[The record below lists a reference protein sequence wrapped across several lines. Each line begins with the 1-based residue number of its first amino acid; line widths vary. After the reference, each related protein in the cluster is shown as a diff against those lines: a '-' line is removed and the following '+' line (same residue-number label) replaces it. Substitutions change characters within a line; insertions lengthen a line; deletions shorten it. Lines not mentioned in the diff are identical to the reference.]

1 MRYRDVTNASLELR
15 DMIDGQVQHMRR
27 LIDDLLDVTR
37 ITTGKIHLEKE
48 RCELSGILSKTLT
61 AYQESFKAS
70 GLLLEI
76 RLPDQPLFFTGDRT
90 RVEQVIGNLLHNAA
104 KFTETGG
111 KVTVVLGASSDNK
124 SAILTVQDTGIGI
137 DAGILPRI
145 FETFTQADR
154 AVDRSRGGLGLGL
167 ALVRGLVE
175 LHGGEVKGESE
186 GVGKG
191 STFTLRLPLDVPSIS
206 PVSREHG
213 YLPNTRPFR
222 MVIIEDNVI
231 AARSTQMLL
240 KELGHQTEIAHNG
253 IEGIA
258 VVQQFQPQVVL
269 CDLGLPGIDGYQV
282 ARRLRQCSELSEIR
296 LISTSGYGQEEDKQR
311 ALAAGFDA
319 HLVKPIDF
327 RELQRLL
334 SELAG

>member
-1 MRYRDVTNASLELR
+1 V
-15 DMIDGQVQHMRR
+15 
-27 LIDDLLDVTR
+27 
-37 ITTGKIHLEKE
+37 
-48 RCELSGILSKTLT
+48 
-61 AYQESFKAS
+61 
-70 GLLLEI
+70 
-76 RLPDQPLFFTGDRT
+76 
-90 RVEQVIGNLLHNAA
+90 
-104 KFTETGG
+104 
-111 KVTVVLGASSDNK
+111 
-124 SAILTVQDTGIGI
+124 
-137 DAGILPRI
+137 
-145 FETFTQADR
+145 
-154 AVDRSRGGLGLGL
+154 GL
-167 ALVRGLVE
+167 ALVKGLVE
-175 LHGGEVKGESE
+175 LHDGEVKGESE

-206 PVSREHG
+206 PVSREDG

-240 KELGHQTEIAHNG
+240 NELGHQTEIAHNG

-258 VVQQFQPQVVL
+258 VVEQFQPQVVL

-282 ARRLRQCSELSEIR
+282 ARRLRQCAELSEIR